1 MKLLLDT
8 HIVIWAIMDDPRLT
22 NAAKALIDDNASECF
37 FSAASVWEVAVKTS
51 IPRRFLG
58 IHAGDYTKEALQMG
72 LRNMDVTTEHA
83 EIIETL
89 PRIHGDPFDRML
101 VAQAIVEGCILV
113 THDDDIAK
121 YGAFVRK
128 V

>member
-22 NAAKALIDDNASECF
+22 NTAKALIDDNAGECF
-37 FSAASVWEVAVKTS
+37 FSAASVWEVAVKNS

-58 IHAGDYTKEALQMG
+58 IHAGDFTKESLQMG

-89 PRIHGDPFDRML
+89 PYYHDDPFDRML
-101 VAQAIVEGCILV
+101 IAQAMAEDCILV
-113 THDDDIAK
+113 THDDK
-121 YGAFVRK
+121 LPQYGAFVRK

>member
-22 NAAKALIDDNASECF
+22 NTAKALIDDNAGECF
-37 FSAASVWEVAVKTS
+37 FSAASVWEVAVKNS

-58 IHAGDYTKEALQMG
+58 IHAGDFTKESLQMG

-89 PRIHGDPFDRML
+89 PYYHGDPFDRML